1 MENHIRKTL
10 EYFQAHIPVIG
21 IEDSLAERIRT
32 IEKLTI
38 EVAEPLGLEAF
49 TWDLSRGLR
58 AKKGKDFEQRELNDF
73 LRYLDTETPKGLFI
87 FLNADLDRV
96 GIQAV
101 TNLFFSLRERETRV
115 VFLGEP
121 LPNELAELIPSI
133 AVPLPTREEIMSIIE
148 TWVAEES

>member
-101 TNLFFSLRERETRV
+101 TNTTWKVNGVAHPETMMKSSLEQSTLCIGR
-115 VFLGEP
+115 
-121 LPNELAELIPSI
+121 
-133 AVPLPTREEIMSIIE
+133 
-148 TWVAEES
+148 